1 MLSFILKYT
10 FYIYTKCIT
19 RLNLFNNISNCIY
32 NISIFQRNG
41 LNKDEIIEKMVLF
54 QKLMD
59 EKEEKEAKI
68 LKLNDENNT
77 TAEGEKVI
85 QNEITRSSRLKSKMN
100 MEKDKKRILMK
111 EWVLTNGF
119 IHLVN

>member
-1 MLSFILKYT
+1 
-10 FYIYTKCIT
+10 
-19 RLNLFNNISNCIY
+19 
-32 NISIFQRNG
+32 
-41 LNKDEIIEKMVLF
+41 MVLF

-59 EKEEKEAKI
+59 EKEEKGAKI
-68 LKLNDENNT
+68 LKLNNENNK

-85 QNEITRSSRLKSKMN
+85 QNEKTRSSRLKNKMK

-119 IHLVN
+119 YPSNKLKNDFCEEIGVAIGQLNNFLIYKRRKIN